1 MKMTGKTYWYG
12 LILMAIGTLASCSDS
27 DIPEIPE
34 HKLDVD
40 FTYELV
46 CSDALLKYVTPEVT
60 FTDAKGAQRTIPIES
75 GMWEGSDHKTWK
87 QTVHYDSL
95 NVSSTATVKYVPK
108 AGVSYQDESSFE
120 SVHDLSCLIS
130 IKEDGDGRRNNHTII
145 PETPSQNTT
154 VKVDVLE
161 SFINRLCNSS
171 LTRGGSVDMKGEII
185 KIENEN

>member
-1 MKMTGKTYWYG
+1 
-12 LILMAIGTLASCSDS
+12 MAISVLTSCSDS

-60 FTDAKGAQRTIPIES
+60 FTDAKGVQRTISIENE
-75 GMWEGSDHKTWK
+75 MWEGTDHKTWK

-95 NVSSTATVKYVPK
+95 DVSSTATVKYVPR
-108 AGVSYQDESSFE
+108 AGVSYQDEPEFE
-120 SVHDLSCLIS
+120 SVHNLSCLIS
-130 IKEDGDGRRNNHTII
+130 IQEDGDGRRNNHTII
-145 PETPSQNTT
+145 PETPSQKTT
-154 VKVDVLE
+154 VTAHALE
-161 SFINRLCNSS
+161 SFIIRLCNSS
-171 LTRGGSVDMKGEII
+171 LTRGGSVDMKGEIT